1 MCQVA
6 EKHMEIEFNPGRVPK
21 AEPSQPVAR
30 PSAAVPADDAS
41 FQISAALR
49 EKLKNLPAIR
59 PEKVAQAQALVS
71 DSKYPPGD
79 VLDRIAVLLAI
90 HVKE

>member
-1 MCQVA
+1 
-6 EKHMEIEFNPGRVPK
+6 MEIEFNPGRVPK
-21 AEPSQPVAR
+21 PEPSQPVAR
-30 PSAAVPADDAS
+30 PSATPAAEDTS
-41 FQISAALR
+41 FQVSVALQD
-49 EKLKNLPAIR
+49 KLKSISTVR

-79 VLDRIAVLLAI
+79 LLDRIAVLLAI